1 MSFRINVVVSSA
13 AQSASSRERITN
25 LTRNQPN
32 TIKMIEL
39 LFDKPLMLIRFPKMK
54 RKKTLSS
61 TDENVKDLELT

>member
-32 TIKMIEL
+32 AIKMIEL
-39 LFDKPLMLIRFPKMK
+39 LFDKLLMLIRVPKMK

-61 TDENVKDLELT
+61 TDEDLELT

>member
-32 TIKMIEL
+32 AIKMIEL
-39 LFDKPLMLIRFPKMK
+39 LFDKPLMLIRVPKMK

-61 TDENVKDLELT
+61 TDEDLELT